1 MEYADEQMAKNG
13 YHTKYKVH
21 KVLIWGLTNLFANE
35 QKSRNSSHASKL
47 VPTQQDGFG
56 PASDLFYHKNEIE

>member
-1 MEYADEQMAKNG
+1 MNKWPKIVPTLSMNYI
-13 YHTKYKVH
+13 KYKVELL
-21 KVLIWGLTNLFANE
+21 KNLFADE
-35 QKSRNSSHASKL
+35 QKSRNSSHTSKL